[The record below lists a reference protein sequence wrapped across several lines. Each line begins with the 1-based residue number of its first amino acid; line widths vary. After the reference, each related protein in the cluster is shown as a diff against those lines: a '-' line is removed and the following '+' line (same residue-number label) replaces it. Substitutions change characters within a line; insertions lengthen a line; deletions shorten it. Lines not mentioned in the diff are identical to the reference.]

1 MTRTLIKTIVFSLC
15 FVLVAHDA
23 AAWGPKARRAIA
35 LAAMQLVRKD
45 FPDVF
50 KAGTLRYE
58 GDVVKGAK
66 QELSELGEWVPLND
80 EEQSTVAVSYEIQL
94 LREVRK
100 HGEGSHFASRMGLLS
115 SLAAE
120 VVLPFGVPFSETE
133 RQLKEKIDFDLDEN
147 IERYFSATKRKA
159 FEYIRST
166 ELYFRSHRPF
176 YEDDKRMI
184 EDDYARGLGYDG
196 LLSQAGQTYF
206 HRSVA
211 AAADAWYS
219 VLRSEGDAGDI
230 PPSTRVVTWYYVGE
244 IQYLLEKKNF
254 PFAVRAYRVFDRV
267 NPQLMGTYEHVG
279 DAFYSYGRL
288 NDDSR
293 GIDRGVVE
301 WKKAQRASGPQ
312 RLSVSK
318 KLANHYLSVGE
329 VLFRRSTTAEAED
342 TDLQGA
348 LQAFRTA
355 LEYERTNDIAKDR
368 INETAVAIVR
378 RQEDYELESSFID
391 LTDSIVKSAEES
403 ALRLQY
409 LKAFDSYDKGLLMLG
424 QITSRFKDLD
434 KTATSNRD
442 SIRKSIKALTV
453 TVVNEAT
460 EKIESGHNA
469 LDQLRF
475 EEAIRL
481 YRSVPRILD
490 PIPED
495 PRRGVP
501 QNVKNLID
509 LSNKSITQAKFAEQ
523 AHQERLNAGETP
535 AAGGAAAGG
544 TQPAASAAPPA
555 RAGGARQGG
564 RPGRPGPRGRPP
576 VR

>member
-1 MTRTLIKTIVFSLC
+1 MTRALIKTIVFSLC
-15 FVLVAHDA
+15 FVIVAHDA

-58 GDVVKGAK
+58 GDVVEGAK
-66 QELSELGEWVPLND
+66 LELSELGEWVPLND
-80 EEQSTVAVSYEIQL
+80 EEQSTVAVSYQIQL

-133 RQLKEKIDFDLDEN
+133 RQLNEKIDRDLDEN
-147 IERYFSATKRKA
+147 VETYFSATKRKK
-159 FEYIRST
+159 FEYMRST
-166 ELYFRSHRPF
+166 ELYFQVHRPF
-176 YEDDKRMI
+176 YDDDKRMI
-184 EDDYARGLGYDG
+184 ADDYARGLEYDG
-196 LLSQAGQTYF
+196 VLSQAGQTYF

-230 PPSTRVVTWYYVGE
+230 PPSTRVLTWYYVSE

-254 PFAVRAYRVFDRV
+254 PFAVQAYKIYDRV
-267 NPQLMGTYEHVG
+267 NPQLMDTYEHVG
-279 DAFYSYGRL
+279 DAFYGYGGL
-288 NDDSR
+288 TKDLR

-301 WKKAQRASGPQ
+301 WKKAQRAPGPQ
-312 RLSVSK
+312 RSSVSK
-318 KLANHYLSVGE
+318 KLANHYLGVGE
-329 VLFRRSTTAEAED
+329 VLFRRSTGVEAQD

-368 INETAVAIVR
+368 INETAVAIVK

-403 ALRLQY
+403 ALRFDY
-409 LKAFDSYDKGLLMLG
+409 RTAFDSYDKGLLMLG
-424 QITSRFKDLD
+424 QVTARFKDLD
-434 KTATSNRD
+434 KTATVNRD
-442 SIRKSIKALTV
+442 SIRKSVKALTV

-460 EKIESGHNA
+460 DTIAQGLNA

-475 EEAIRL
+475 DEAIRL
-481 YRSVPRILD
+481 YEGVPRILD

-501 QNVKNLID
+501 QNVKDLID
-509 LSNKSITQAKFAEQ
+509 LSKKSITEARFAEQ
-523 AHQERLNAGETP
+523 RHQERLEAGE
-535 AAGGAAAGG
+535 AGAGGGAAAASGA
-544 TQPAASAAPPA
+544 QPAASAAPPA
-555 RAGGARQGG
+555 RAGRTRPGG
-564 RPGRPGPRGRPP
+564 RPGRPGGR
-576 VR
+576 